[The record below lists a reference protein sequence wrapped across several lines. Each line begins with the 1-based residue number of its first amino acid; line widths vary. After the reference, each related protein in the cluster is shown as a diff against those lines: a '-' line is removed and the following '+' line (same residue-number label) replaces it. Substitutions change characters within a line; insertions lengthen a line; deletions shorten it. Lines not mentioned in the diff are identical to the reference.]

1 MKVTKEQ
8 SELNRQALLDAAGRL
23 FKQHGIDGVGVADIC
38 KAAGLTHGALYK
50 HFADKQDLAAQAF
63 AHSFRRGFDKTTR
76 ARGGEMP
83 TLATYLDPYLSRRVR
98 DDHTAGCPVVT
109 SACDTG
115 RQSEAVSR
123 SYTAGF
129 LELRDGLQAVLD
141 PGGTDP
147 ARATLAVAAL
157 IGAMSI
163 SRGVVKTDPKLAD
176 DVLRLVR
183 RGIEQLAP
191 D

>member
-8 SELNRQALLDAAGRL
+8 SEQNRQALLGAAAKL

-63 AHSFRRGFDKTTR
+63 AHSFRKGFDWTTQAGSGKT
-76 ARGGEMP
+76 P
-83 TLATYLDPYLSRRVR
+83 TLATYLDQYLSRHVR
-98 DDHTAGCPVVT
+98 DDHARGCPVVT

-115 RQSEAVSR
+115 RQSEPVSQ

-141 PGGTDP
+141 PQGKDP
-147 ARATLAVAAL
+147 AKATLAVAAL
-157 IGAMSI
+157 IGAMAI
-163 SRGVVKTDPKLAD
+163 SRGVVKTDPALANE
-176 DVLRLVR
+176 VLKQVR
-183 RGIEQLAP
+183 QQIEQLA

>member
-8 SELNRQALLDAAGRL
+8 SELNRQALLDAAARL

-50 HFADKQDLAAQAF
+50 HFTDKQDLAAQAF
-63 AHSFRRGFDKTTR
+63 AHSFRKGFDKTTK
-76 ARGGEMP
+76 ADSGKTP
-83 TLATYLDPYLSRRVR
+83 TLATYLDQYLSRRVR
-98 DDHTAGCPVVT
+98 DDQAAGCPVVT

-115 RQSEAVSR
+115 RQSEAVSQ

-129 LELRDGLQAVLD
+129 LELREGLQAVLD
-141 PGGTDP
+141 PEGKDP
-147 ARATLAVAAL
+147 AKATLAVAAL
-157 IGAMSI
+157 IGAMAI
-163 SRGVVKTDPKLAD
+163 SRGVAKTDAALANE
-176 DVLRLVR
+176 VLKQVR
-183 RGIEQLAP
+183 QQIEQLA